1 MQLANFS
8 LRQKLW
14 LLIVPAILY
23 LLLLTIIVIQ
33 QYAQTSLMSIS
44 FVLMTFVISGLM
56 FWVSSTIS
64 HAPNVAQENAKSK
77 NPQLTNT
84 YQRMIDELR
93 TVFSALAAGNLEQ
106 NVTSK
111 YGDDLAGLKT
121 DINAVLNQL
130 RTINSDI
137 TIITESAS
145 KGKLE
150 QRISLE
156 NKQGFFKNISEK
168 INQNLDMNQ
177 LLIEDVINVFK
188 AISEGNLNQ
197 TMQRDY
203 TGKLQQLK
211 QTVNDS
217 VERIKNI
224 SFEIKDVLSMAAEGQ
239 FDKRIETDDKQGFF
253 QQLGQCVNA
262 NVDVN
267 QNIIQE
273 MTHVFVA
280 VSNGDLTQTMQYDY
294 TGNFKQ
300 LKQDVNH
307 TVSKLDKML
316 NEIKLVVDASAQG
329 VLDKRVDLD
338 SKQGFFKALAQ
349 NLNNSLDVNQTMI
362 EEMMRIHSAIS
373 TGDLTQN
380 LSADYAGLLDQ
391 LKQQVNTVIDR
402 LNQVVEQVGDA
413 IIAARQGLF
422 DNRIPID
429 DKQGFFLD
437 ISENLN
443 QHLDTHQNMTVELTW
458 IFTAMADGDL
468 SQTINNHYDG
478 RLAELKDVVN
488 QTVTRLNNTLLELGQ
503 SNKMLNVAAN
513 EILQSNLN
521 LSQRSE
527 QQVAALQEITTNMQQ
542 MTEAVQQN
550 ADNTQQAN
558 QLSINTQKHTEE
570 AGKVVNQVTDAM
582 DQINS
587 SSRKIS
593 DISSV
598 IDDIAFKINRTA
610 LSVAVEVARTGDKG
624 TGFVA
629 VINDVRQ
636 LAQHSSGVAREMKA
650 LIEDNTVKVSE
661 GVALVEQ
668 SGKSLE
674 EVQLSMNKV
683 GESVAEIAILSREQS
698 EEILQINNAVT
709 QIDEMTQQNANLV
722 KEVSANGDNMHKQVA
737 SLSELMGFFKLE
749 NESAKQQD
757 NDIEQV

>member
-33 QYAQTSLMSIS
+33 QYAQTSFISVS

-56 FWVSSTIS
+56 FWVSSTIN

-262 NVDVN
+262 NVEVN

-316 NEIKLVVDASAQG
+316 NEIKLVVAASAQG

-349 NLNNSLDVNQTMI
+349 NLNNL
-362 EEMMRIHSAIS
+362 
-373 TGDLTQN
+373 
-380 LSADYAGLLDQ
+380 
-391 LKQQVNTVIDR
+391 R
-402 LNQVVEQVGDA
+402 L
-413 IIAARQGLF
+413 
-422 DNRIPID
+422 
-429 DKQGFFLD
+429 FF
-437 ISENLN
+437 S
-443 QHLDTHQNMTVELTW
+443 
-458 IFTAMADGDL
+458 
-468 SQTINNHYDG
+468 
-478 RLAELKDVVN
+478 
-488 QTVTRLNNTLLELGQ
+488 
-503 SNKMLNVAAN
+503 
-513 EILQSNLN
+513 
-521 LSQRSE
+521 
-527 QQVAALQEITTNMQQ
+527 
-542 MTEAVQQN
+542 
-550 ADNTQQAN
+550 
-558 QLSINTQKHTEE
+558 
-570 AGKVVNQVTDAM
+570 
-582 DQINS
+582 
-587 SSRKIS
+587 
-593 DISSV
+593 
-598 IDDIAFKINRTA
+598 
-610 LSVAVEVARTGDKG
+610 
-624 TGFVA
+624 
-629 VINDVRQ
+629 
-636 LAQHSSGVAREMKA
+636 
-650 LIEDNTVKVSE
+650 
-661 GVALVEQ
+661 
-668 SGKSLE
+668 
-674 EVQLSMNKV
+674 
-683 GESVAEIAILSREQS
+683 
-698 EEILQINNAVT
+698 
-709 QIDEMTQQNANLV
+709 
-722 KEVSANGDNMHKQVA
+722 
-737 SLSELMGFFKLE
+737 
-749 NESAKQQD
+749 
-757 NDIEQV
+757 